1 MPAERAGEGSDGS
14 GSCGAGPSS
23 DPFGATRSR
32 GGERAGR
39 FDSLAPTPHPPRM
52 TALTSQKLWRPYTQM
67 KTAAPPLEAIAT
79 RGTRITLKGGRELID
94 GIASWWTAVHGYNH
108 PHIAATMAD
117 QLMRMPH
124 VMFGG
129 LTHAPAERLGAR
141 LAALLPGDLN
151 HVFFTDSGSVAV
163 EVALK
168 MAVQL
173 WLNRGETGRTRV
185 LAFRGGY
192 HGDTMG
198 AMSACDPEEG
208 MHRRF
213 GAYLPSQVFCDL
225 PRTAEAEAALDAALA
240 SHRHELAAVIVEPL
254 VQGAGGMLT
263 HPPEV
268 LATVARLARRHGL
281 PLIADEIFTGFG
293 RTGTMFACEQAGI
306 VPDIL
311 CLSKALTGGTMALAA
326 TVATT
331 EIFSAFWSDDSAA
344 ALMHGPTFMANPL
357 ACAAANASL
366 DLFETEPRLDQARAI
381 AARLADGLAPLDRL
395 PGVRAVRVL
404 GAIGAVQ
411 FAGAP
416 VLADLKRRFVER
428 GVWVRPF
435 GDIVYLTPA
444 LPIETGDL
452 DRLIRAVT
460 AVVTETAG
468 D

>member
-1 MPAERAGEGSDGS
+1 MTSDL
-14 GSCGAGPSS
+14 
-23 DPFGATRSR
+23 SR
-32 GGERAGR
+32 
-39 FDSLAPTPHPPRM
+39 
-52 TALTSQKLWRPYTQM
+52 KNLWRPYTQM
-67 KTAAPPLEAIAT
+67 RLAPPPLEAVAT
-79 RGTRITLKGGRELID
+79 RGSRIVLADGRELVD

-108 PHIAATMAD
+108 PHIARAVAD
-117 QLMRMPH
+117 QLARMPH

-129 LTHAPAERLGAR
+129 LTHAPAERLAAR
-141 LAALLPGDLN
+141 LAALLPGDLD

-168 MAVQL
+168 MAAQM
-173 WLNRGETGRTRV
+173 WLNRGVSGRTRV

-198 AMSACDPEEG
+198 AMSVCDPEEG

-225 PRTAEAEAALDAALA
+225 PRSQAETEALDSALA
-240 SHRHELAAVIVEPL
+240 AHRETLAAVIVEPL
-254 VQGAGGMLT
+254 VQGAGGMIL

-268 LATVARLARRHGL
+268 LATIARLARRHGL

-293 RTGTMFACEQAGI
+293 RTGSLFACQQAGI

-326 TVATT
+326 TVART
-331 EIFSAFWSDDSAA
+331 EVFEAFWSEDPAA

-366 DLFETEPRLDQARAI
+366 DLFESEPRLDQAGAI
-381 AARLADGLAPLDRL
+381 ARRLTEGLAGLKGL
-395 PGVRAVRVL
+395 PGIADIRVL

-411 FAGAP
+411 FTATP
-416 VLADLKRRFVER
+416 DLAALKAAFLARD
-428 GVWVRPF
+428 VWVRPF

-444 LPIETGDL
+444 LTIPEADL
-452 DRLIRAVT
+452 DRLIAALVAVIPGQ
-460 AVVTETAG
+460 AAALS
-468 D
+468 

>member
-1 MPAERAGEGSDGS
+1 MSGPGS
-14 GSCGAGPSS
+14 
-23 DPFGATRSR
+23 
-32 GGERAGR
+32 
-39 FDSLAPTPHPPRM
+39 HP
-52 TALTSQKLWRPYTQM
+52 LWRPYTQM
-67 KTAAPPLEAIAT
+67 KSAAPPLEAV
-79 RGTRITLKGGRELID
+79 GTHGSRIVLADGRELID

-108 PHIAATMAD
+108 PHIAGAVAE
-117 QLMRMPH
+117 QLGRMPH

-129 LTHAPAERLGAR
+129 LTHAPAERLAAR

-192 HGDTMG
+192 HGDTLG
-198 AMSACDPEEG
+198 AMSTCDPEEG

-213 GAYLPSQVFCDL
+213 GAYLPTQVFCEL
-225 PRTAEAEAALDAALA
+225 PRDAERTAALDATLA
-240 SHRHELAAVIVEPL
+240 RHRHELAAVIVEPL

-263 HPPEV
+263 HPPAV

-281 PLIADEIFTGFG
+281 LLIADEIFTGFA
-293 RTGTMFACEQAGI
+293 RTGSLFACEQAEV

-331 EIFSAFWSDDSAA
+331 EIFAAFWSDDPAA

-366 DLFETEPRLDQARAI
+366 DLFETEPRLDQARAV
-381 AARLADGLAPLDRL
+381 AARLEAGLRPLARV
-395 PGVRAVRVL
+395 PGVRDVRVL

-411 FAGAP
+411 FARAP
-416 VLADLKRRFVER
+416 DLAALKARLVAR

-435 GDIVYLTPA
+435 GDILYLTPA
-444 LPIETGDL
+444 LTIAPTDL
-452 DRLIRAVT
+452 DRLIAAV
-460 AVVTETAG
+460 AAETEALA
-468 D
+468 

>member
-1 MPAERAGEGSDGS
+1 MTLATPAG
-14 GSCGAGPSS
+14 
-23 DPFGATRSR
+23 
-32 GGERAGR
+32 
-39 FDSLAPTPHPPRM
+39 H
-52 TALTSQKLWRPYTQM
+52 LWRPYTQM
-67 KTAAPPLEAIAT
+67 RLAAPPLEAVAT
-79 RGTRITLKGGRELID
+79 QGTRIRLADGRELVD

-108 PHIAATMAD
+108 PHIAGAVAE
-117 QLMRMPH
+117 QLARMPH

-129 LTHAPAERLGAR
+129 LTHAPAEALARR
-141 LAALLPGDLN
+141 LAALLPGDLD
-151 HVFFTDSGSVAV
+151 HVFLSDSGSVAV

-168 MAVQL
+168 MAAQM
-173 WLNRGETGRTRV
+173 WINRGASGRTKV

-198 AMSACDPEEG
+198 AMSVCDPEEG

-213 GAYLPSQVFCDL
+213 GAYLPRQIFCDL
-225 PRTAEAEAALDAALA
+225 PRSAAETAALDAALA
-240 SHRHELAAVIVEPL
+240 AHRGTLAAVIVEPL
-254 VQGAGGMLT
+254 VQGAGGMRT

-268 LATVARLARRHGL
+268 LATVAGLARRHGL

-293 RTGTMFACEQAGI
+293 RTGSLFACEQAGI

-326 TVATT
+326 TIART
-331 EIFSAFWSDDSAA
+331 EVFAAFWSEDPAA

-366 DLFETEPRLDQARAI
+366 DLFETEPRLTQAGAI
-381 AARLADGLAPLDRL
+381 AERLAAGLEPLRRVS
-395 PGVRAVRVL
+395 GVADVRVL

-411 FAGAP
+411 FARAP
-416 VLADLKRRFVER
+416 DLAVLKAELLAR

-444 LPIETGDL
+444 LTIGAADL
-452 DRLIRAVT
+452 DRLIEAVA
-460 AVVTETAG
+460 AVVTDMAPAST
-468 D
+468 